1 VVHRVGIFALG
12 ALLAVVAGFWLFA
25 DGGQGLPG
33 AGIENVGQQ
42 TAGRSV
48 ALPEEVAGSSSAEDS
63 VPPLPRDERI
73 SDIDVDGSVRVDM
86 NGNLVLDPSLR
97 RFLDFYIGL
106 TGDQVHGEALR
117 QRLAA
122 EMRQRGISAQVQLE
136 VLEILDDYLA
146 YRGASE
152 ALAVRRS
159 GNVED
164 LQAVLDELKDLRR
177 KHLGPD
183 VAEGFFGA
191 EEARLRL
198 MLDRQRILADE
209 SLSGHER
216 DQALAQ
222 VDQLLPEFSV
232 QTRRRSEAVV
242 STSLKVSE
250 MREQGASEEEVR
262 AVRLEAYGPEAT
274 QRLSRLDEQ
283 RAQWQSRVAEYRR
296 QKALIDQAGG
306 LTAED
311 RQAEVEALRVRMFE
325 TEHERR
331 RISALDRAGDD
342 CA

>member
-1 VVHRVGIFALG
+1 VVHRVGISALG
-12 ALLAVVAGFWLFA
+12 VVLAVVAGFWLVA
-25 DGGQGLPG
+25 DGGQSLPG
-33 AGIENVGQQ
+33 ASDENVGQQ
-42 TAGRSV
+42 TAGRSI
-48 ALPEEVAGSSSAEDS
+48 ALFEVAERSMAADT

-106 TGDQVHGEALR
+106 TGDQTHAEALR

-136 VLEILDDYLA
+136 VLEILDNYLA
-146 YRGASE
+146 YRGAAE

-164 LQAVLDELKDLRR
+164 LQAVLDELQDLRR

-198 MLDRQRILADE
+198 MLDRQRVLADE
-209 SLSGHER
+209 RLSSQER
-216 DQALAQ
+216 EQALAHI
-222 VDQLLPEFSV
+222 DQLLPDYSV
-232 QTRRRSEAVV
+232 QNRRRSEAVV

-250 MREQGASEEEVR
+250 MREQGASEEEVL
-262 AVRLEAYGPEAT
+262 AVRLEAYGPEAAG
-274 QRLSRLDEQ
+274 RLSRLDEQ
-283 RAQWQSRVAEYRR
+283 RTQWQSRVAEYRR
-296 QKALIDQAGG
+296 QKALIDQGGG
-306 LTAED
+306 LAAED
-311 RQAEVEALRVRMFE
+311 RQAEVEALRLRMFE
-325 TEHERR
+325 AEHERR
-331 RISALDRAGDD
+331 RISALDRARDD
-342 CA
+342 DA

>member
-1 VVHRVGIFALG
+1 MVNRVGVCALG
-12 ALLAVVAGFWLFA
+12 FVLAVVAGFWLYG
-25 DGGQGLPG
+25 DHGQGMQG
-33 AGIENVGQQ
+33 AGTAGGGQQ

-63 VPPLPRDERI
+63 MPPLPRDERV
-73 SDIDVDGSVRVDM
+73 SDIEVDGSVQVDM

-106 TGDQVHGEALR
+106 TGDEVHAKALK
-117 QRLAA
+117 QRLVA

-136 VLEILDDYLA
+136 VLEILDNYLA

-152 ALAVRRS
+152 ALAVRRNGS
-159 GNVED
+159 VED
-164 LQAVLDELKDLRR
+164 LQAVLDELQDLRR

-232 QTRRRSEAVV
+232 QARRRSEAVV
-242 STSLKVSE
+242 STSLRVSE

-274 QRLSRLDEQ
+274 QRLSQLDEQ

-296 QKALIDQAGG
+296 HKALIDQAGG

-325 TEHERR
+325 AEHERR
-331 RISALDRAGDD
+331 RISALDRAVDD
-342 CA
+342 DA

>member
-1 VVHRVGIFALG
+1 MVNRVGVCALG
-12 ALLAVVAGFWLFA
+12 FVLAVVAGFWLYG
-25 DGGQGLPG
+25 DHGQGMQG
-33 AGIENVGQQ
+33 AGTAGGGQQ

-48 ALPEEVAGSSSAEDS
+48 ALPEEVAGSSSAGDS
-63 VPPLPRDERI
+63 VPPLPRDERV
-73 SDIDVDGSVRVDM
+73 SDIEVDGSVQVDM

-106 TGDQVHGEALR
+106 TGDEVHAKALK
-117 QRLAA
+117 QRLVA

-136 VLEILDDYLA
+136 VLEILDNYLA

-152 ALAVRRS
+152 ALAIRRNGS
-159 GNVED
+159 VED
-164 LQAVLDELKDLRR
+164 LQAVLDELQDLRR

-232 QTRRRSEAVV
+232 QARRRSEEVV
-242 STSLKVSE
+242 STSLRVSE

-274 QRLSRLDEQ
+274 QRLSQLDEQ

-296 QKALIDQAGG
+296 HKALIDRAGG

-311 RQAEVEALRVRMFE
+311 RQAEIEALRVRMFE
-325 TEHERR
+325 AEHERR
-331 RISALDRAGDD
+331 RISALDRAVDD
-342 CA
+342 DA